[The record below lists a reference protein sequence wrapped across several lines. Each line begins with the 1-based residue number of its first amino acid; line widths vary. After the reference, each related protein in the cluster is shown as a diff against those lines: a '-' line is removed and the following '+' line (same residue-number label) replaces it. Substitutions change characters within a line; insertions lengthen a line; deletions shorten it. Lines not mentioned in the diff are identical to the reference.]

1 MKFID
6 LVCKYDLP
14 VPRYTSYPTVP
25 CWTGLSDTSEW
36 LSSLDSSLKA
46 NSQYAMY
53 IHLPFCESLCTFC
66 GCNTVIT
73 KKHEREDGYLDC
85 IEKELLMYRKAVP
98 LLSKIAPTKI
108 HLGGGSPTFFSPANL
123 ERLLKMIFGDDFAR
137 PSNFEGAIE
146 VDPRRC
152 THQQLEVLRKYGFQ
166 RISLGV
172 QDFCPEVQQ
181 IVNRVQSYQLT
192 ENVVHMARA
201 LGYYSI
207 NFDLIYGLPKQTVSS
222 MQESI
227 QKVIQLKPD
236 RIAFYSFAVV
246 PWIKPGQRSFEQ
258 FLPSAYEKRQL
269 FEVGREMFLDAGYVE
284 IGMDHFALPTDSLTT
299 AMNEGRLHR
308 NFMGYTEDSSSVLIG
323 LGLSAISETPDC
335 FHQNNKTLDGY
346 KKLIDENII
355 PTFHGHKLT
364 DEDKFIRRQ
373 ILTLMTKFSVAILPA
388 QKQMLELELSQMIQD
403 NLVHIDS
410 DTLTLLPK
418 GKPFLRNACV
428 AFDMRLKDLKE
439 KENIFSKAV

>member
-6 LVCKYDLP
+6 LVSKYDLP

-25 CWTGLSDTSEW
+25 CWTGLTDTDEW
-36 LSSLDSSLKA
+36 LKSLDSALKT
-46 NSQYAMY
+46 NSHYAMY

-85 IEKELLMYRKAVP
+85 IEKELSMYRDSVP
-98 LLSKIAPTKI
+98 LLKQTAPTKI
-108 HLGGGSPTFFSPANL
+108 HLGGGSPTFFSPKNL
-123 ERLLKMIFGDDFAR
+123 ERLLIMIFGQDMTR
-137 PSNFEGAIE
+137 PLDFEGAVE

-152 THQQLEVLRKYGFQ
+152 TYEQLDVLRKYGFQ

-172 QDFCPEVQQ
+172 QDFCPEVQE
-181 IVNRVQSYQLT
+181 IVNRVQSYELT
-192 ENVVHMARA
+192 ENVVQMARK

-207 NFDLIYGLPKQTVSS
+207 NFDLIYGLPKQTRSS

-227 QKVIQLKPD
+227 RKVIQLKPD

-246 PWIKPGQRSFEQ
+246 PWIKPGQKSFEE
-258 FLPSAYEKRQL
+258 FLPTSLEKRQL
-269 FEVGREMFLDAGYVE
+269 FEVGREMFLEAGYVE

-335 FHQNNKTLDGY
+335 YHQNNKTLDGY
-346 KKLIDENII
+346 KKLIGENKI

-364 DEDKFIRRQ
+364 EEDKLIRSQ
-373 ILTLMTKFSVAILPA
+373 ILTFMTKFTVPILPW
-388 QKQMLELELSQMIQD
+388 QKQMLTSELAEMIDDQLVEIKSD
-403 NLVHIDS
+403 N
-410 DTLTLLPK
+410 LTLLPK

-428 AFDMRLKDLKE
+428 AFDMRLKNLSQ
-439 KENIFSKAV
+439 KENVFSKAV